1 MSKQASKEKISVPFP
16 DEPGS
21 IYMTVSEWDR
31 FKAKLGA
38 ECAMYWC
45 ERAEAYAE
53 EWPRRWAKY
62 KNHFRTLTNW
72 HQMRIGDGYQWFDH
86 PDSGPGYYKLWVVDR
101 ARNEGRRA

>member
-1 MSKQASKEKISVPFP
+1 MGKATEDKISVPFP

-21 IYMTVSEWDR
+21 IFMTQSEWDR
-31 FKAKLGA
+31 FKAQLGTD
-38 ECAMYWC
+38 CAMYWC

-72 HQMRIGDGYQWFDH
+72 HSMKLSDGYQWFDH
-86 PDSGPGYYKLWVVDR
+86 PETGPGYYKIWVIDYVRRD
-101 ARNEGRRA
+101 GRRA